1 MMTKTKKK
9 IASILVAAT
18 MLCPMCV
25 ASVSAANTTDVAWS
39 MTSSAVDFKY
49 LSASRA
55 KTNSSAV
62 YFRMTGS
69 NSSSY
74 VNVKVLGTNVNPVT
88 SWSQLTNC
96 TVKNGVAKNY
106 AKCNK
111 GTKYSLHSTVYED
124 GFSRV
129 TLAMRTP
136 SNDTISGIWSA
147 DSSGTYNEATYY

>member
-9 IASILVAAT
+9 IASILVAAA
-18 MLCPMCV
+18 MLCPMCI

-74 VNVKVLGTNVNPVT
+74 VNYWELMSIRLPVGHSSQIVL
-88 SWSQLTNC
+88 
-96 TVKNGVAKNY
+96 
-106 AKCNK
+106 
-111 GTKYSLHSTVYED
+111 
-124 GFSRV
+124 
-129 TLAMRTP
+129 
-136 SNDTISGIWSA
+136 
-147 DSSGTYNEATYY
+147 

>member
-96 TVKNGVAKNY
+96 TVKNGVAKN
-106 AKCNK
+106 
-111 GTKYSLHSTVYED
+111 
-124 GFSRV
+124 
-129 TLAMRTP
+129 
-136 SNDTISGIWSA
+136 
-147 DSSGTYNEATYY
+147 